1 MPNVI
6 LTFTHNINRSAQVGD
21 VVYYTP
27 TTWQG
32 GTKQASAD
40 YSGMTKMGPIISISR
55 TSGGGSIIVDHDA
68 NQQPPSASDFIFFS
82 KDNMANMSSI
92 LGYYAEVKFVNKS
105 NSKIE
110 LFQIG
115 ADIFESSK

>member
-1 MPNVI
+1 
-6 LTFTHNINRSAQVGD
+6 
-21 VVYYTP
+21 
-27 TTWQG
+27 
-32 GTKQASAD
+32 
-40 YSGMTKMGPIISISR
+40 MTKIGPIVSITR
-55 TSGGGSIIVDHDA
+55 TASGGSMVVDLDP
-68 NQQPPSASDFIFFS
+68 NQLPPSANDFIFFS

-115 ADIFESSK
+115 TDIFESSK

>member
-1 MPNVI
+1 MPNI
-6 LTFTHNINRSAQVGD
+6 TITFTHTINRSAQPGD
-21 VVYYTP
+21 TAYYTP
-27 TTWQG
+27 TTYQG
-32 GTKQASAD
+32 GSRQASLD
-40 YSGMTKMGPIISISR
+40 YAGMTKMGPIVSITR
-55 TSGGGSIIVDHDA
+55 TAGGGSMVVDLDS
-68 NQQPPSASDFIFFS
+68 NQQAPTANDFIFFS

-115 ADIFESSK
+115 TDIFESSK

>member
-1 MPNVI
+1 MPNI
-6 LTFTHNINRSAQVGD
+6 TITFTHAINRSAQPGD
-21 VVYYTP
+21 TAYYTP
-27 TTWQG
+27 TTYQG
-32 GTKQASAD
+32 GSRQASLD
-40 YSGMTKMGPIISISR
+40 YAGMTKIGPIVSITR
-55 TSGGGSIIVDHDA
+55 TASGGSMVVDLDS
-68 NQQPPSASDFIFFS
+68 NQQAPTANDFIFFS

-115 ADIFESSK
+115 TDIFESSK

>member
-1 MPNVI
+1 MPNI
-6 LTFTHNINRSAQVGD
+6 TITFTHTINRSAQPGD
-21 VVYYTP
+21 TAYYTP
-27 TTWQG
+27 TTYQG
-32 GTKQASAD
+32 GSRQASFD
-40 YSGMTKMGPIISISR
+40 YAGMTKMGPIVSITR
-55 TSGGGSIIVDHDA
+55 TAGGGSMVVDLDS
-68 NQQPPSASDFIFFS
+68 NQQAPTANDFIFFS

-115 ADIFESSK
+115 TDIFESSK

>member
-1 MPNVI
+1 MPIVS
-6 LTFTHNINRSAQVGD
+6 LKFTHNINRSAQPGD
-21 VVYYTP
+21 IVYYTP
-27 TTWQG
+27 TTFQG
-32 GTKQASAD
+32 GTRQASAD
-40 YSGMTKMGPIISISR
+40 YSGMTKIGPIVSITR
-55 TSGGGSIIVDHDA
+55 TSRGGSMVVDLDP
-68 NQQPPSASDFIFFS
+68 NQIPPSANDFIFFS

-115 ADIFESSK
+115 TDMFESSK

>member
-1 MPNVI
+1 MPNVT
-6 LTFTHNINRSAQVGD
+6 LTFTHTINRSAQVGD
-21 VVYYTP
+21 IIYFTP
-27 TTWQG
+27 AHWQG
-32 GTKQASAD
+32 GSRQAKSD

-55 TSGGGSIIVDHDA
+55 TLSGGTIVVDHDP
-68 NQQPPSASDFIFFS
+68 NQLAPSSADFIFFS

-110 LFQIG
+110 LFQVG
-115 ADIFESSK
+115 TDMFESSK

>member
-1 MPNVI
+1 MPNVT

-21 VVYYTP
+21 IAYYTP
-27 TTWQG
+27 TTYQG
-32 GTKQASAD
+32 GTRQASSD

-55 TSGGGSIIVDHDA
+55 TSSGGSMTVDLDA
-68 NQQPPSASDFIFFS
+68 NQLPPSASDFIFFS

-115 ADIFESSK
+115 TDIFESSK

>member
-1 MPNVI
+1 MAEISLQFKYPLNA
-6 LTFTHNINRSAQVGD
+6 SCQVGD

-32 GTKQASAD
+32 GTKQASSD
-40 YSGMTKMGPIISISR
+40 YSGMTKMGPIVSISR
-55 TSGGGSIIVDHDA
+55 TSGGGSITVDHDA

>member
-1 MPNVI
+1 MANVT
-6 LTFTHNINRSAQVGD
+6 LTFTNNINRSAQVGD
-21 VVYYTP
+21 IVYYTP
-27 TTWQG
+27 TTFQG
-32 GTKQASAD
+32 GTMQASSD
-40 YSGMTKMGPIISISR
+40 YSGMTKMGPIVSITR
-55 TSGGGSIIVDHDA
+55 TSSGGNIVVDLDS
-68 NQQPPSASDFIFFS
+68 NQQVPTTSDFIFFS

-115 ADIFESSK
+115 TDMFESSK